1 MRIVDIKKDK
11 YNLHFIKT
19 NKFKTTLVK
28 VIFSNNLKKEELTI
42 RNLLLNNLLFS
53 SAKYNTLR
61 KMAIKKDDL
70 FGIDLY
76 SKTYKRGSLALSEI
90 SLTALSDKYTEKG
103 SLKKGLEFMFDI
115 INNPNTKD
123 NKFDDV
129 AFKINYDR
137 LKTSI
142 INEEDDPMFCAYKG
156 FKEMIGNDKIYGT
169 SSLGTI
175 KDLEKITPSSL
186 YNYYKKF
193 LSENQIDIYVV
204 GNFNEKEIEKVFENN
219 INWTN
224 RNSSYQNKIGNYEKD
239 FSCKE
244 IESKFNQSKIIM
256 GGNINNLT
264 EHEKLYDGIIYNI
277 ILGNS
282 PNSKLFQNV
291 REKYS
296 LAYSISSSIN
306 RLEGSFF
313 IYAGISYDNV
323 DKTKQE
329 IYKQIEDMKQGKF
342 LKKDV
347 KDAKQAILSIMKE
360 IDEYPGSMLDHYM
373 NYLYFGN
380 EKLVIQKEEINK
392 ITKEDIVRVAN
403 KINIDTIFVLK
414 EETNEKNKSK

>member
-1 MRIVDIKKDK
+1 MRIIDIKKDK

-28 VIFSNNLKKEELTI
+28 IVFSNDLKKEELTI

-53 SAKYNTLR
+53 SAKYNTIR

-76 SKTYKRGSLALSEI
+76 SKTYKRGSLVLSEI

-103 SLKKGLEFMFDI
+103 SLNKGLEFMFDI
-115 INNPNTKD
+115 INNPNIKD
-123 NKFDDV
+123 NKFDEV

-142 INEEDDPMFCAYKG
+142 INEKDDPMFCAYKG

-175 KDLEKITPSSL
+175 QDLEKVTPSNL
-186 YNYYKKF
+186 YDYYKKF

-219 INWTN
+219 INWIN
-224 RNSSYQNKIGNYEKD
+224 KNSSYKNKIGNYEKN

-244 IESKFNQSKIIM
+244 LDSKFNQSKIIM
-256 GGNINNLT
+256 GGNINKLT
-264 EHEKLYDGIIYNI
+264 KHEKLYDGIIYNI

-296 LAYSISSSIN
+296 LAYSISSSVN

-313 IYAGISYDNV
+313 IYAGISYDNI

-329 IYKQIEDMKQGKF
+329 IYKQIEDMKQAKF
-342 LKKDV
+342 SSKDV

-380 EKLVIQKEEINK
+380 EKLITQKEEIKK
-392 ITKEDIVRVAN
+392 ITKEDVVRVAN
-403 KINIDTIFVLK
+403 KIDIDTIFVLK
-414 EETNEKNKSK
+414 EETNGKNKSK